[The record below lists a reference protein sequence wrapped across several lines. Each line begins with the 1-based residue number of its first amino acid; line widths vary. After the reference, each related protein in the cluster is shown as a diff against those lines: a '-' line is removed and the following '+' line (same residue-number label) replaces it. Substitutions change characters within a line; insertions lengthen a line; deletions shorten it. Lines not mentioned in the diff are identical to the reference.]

1 MSFPKKTALY
11 LKNTAMLPFNDAFI
25 DYIDLMIKEEE
36 NKDENNKDIEKIEQ
50 LNIQKERY
58 YEELELTKQAEQ
70 HREFNVQEIFKKT
83 NELKALENIGQ
94 KLEQNLGKNNN
105 HMSFS

>member
-11 LKNTAMLPFNDAFI
+11 LKNTAMLAYNDAFI

-36 NKDENNKDIEKIEQ
+36 NKEENNKVKIEQ

-94 KLEQNLGKNNN
+94 KLEQNLGKNN

>member
-11 LKNTAMLPFNDAFI
+11 LKNTAMLAYNDAFI

-36 NKDENNKDIEKIEQ
+36 NKDEYNKDIEKIEQ

-83 NELKALENIGQ
+83 KELKALENIGQ
-94 KLEQNLGKNNN
+94 KLEQNLGKNN